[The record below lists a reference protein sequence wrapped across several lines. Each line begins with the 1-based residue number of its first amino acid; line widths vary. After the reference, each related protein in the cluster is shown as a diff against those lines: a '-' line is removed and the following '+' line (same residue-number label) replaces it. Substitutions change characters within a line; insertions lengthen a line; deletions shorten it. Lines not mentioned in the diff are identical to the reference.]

1 MGSCGTMN
9 GDQIAYN
16 GFHMI
21 RPQSPTWFDA
31 RVFYVRVAN
40 DLIDD
45 SAPESLKLNHIPLHP
60 ETLLEVNG
68 KRCSLSSDGISSL
81 LRRHRVDKKSEEVT
95 FVSTDSVRFT
105 GSVKFEV
112 FNRDNLVL
120 SGVLELENKNWCLR
134 CKSELVACT
143 SFLKA
148 DEYAMPVIEVYAA
161 GCVSGVPIILT
172 ETLRHKSQKNA
183 YFSPGMDLQGA
194 SEEYR
199 SYKMASEEEDVSLYW
214 TREYSDEE
222 GGELTWFNA
231 GVRVG
236 VGIGLGVCL
245 GVGLSVGLLLRTY
258 QTTTRTLRRR
268 FL

>member
-1 MGSCGTMN
+1 MN

-16 GFHMI
+16 GFHII
-21 RPQSPTWFDA
+21 RPQAPAWFDV
-31 RVFYVRVAN
+31 RVFYVRVTN

-45 SAPESLKLNHIPLHP
+45 STPESLKLNHIPLNP

-68 KRCSLSSDGISSL
+68 KRCSLNSDGMSSL
-81 LRRHRVDKKSEEVT
+81 LRRDRVDKKSEEVT

-112 FNRDNLVL
+112 FNKDSLVL
-120 SGVLELENKNWCLR
+120 SGVFELEKKKSWSLIS
-134 CKSELVACT
+134 KSESVACT

-161 GCVSGVPIILT
+161 GCVSGAPIILT
-172 ETLRHKSQKNA
+172 QTLQHKSQKNA
-183 YFSPGMDLQGA
+183 YFSSELDLQGA
-194 SEEYR
+194 DQYR
-199 SYKMASEEEDVSLYW
+199 SYKMEGEEEDVSLYW
-214 TREYSDEE
+214 RREYSEE
-222 GGELTWFNA
+222 GDSELTWFNA